1 MRKVAVVGAG
11 MTKFGKHID
20 RNLKD
25 LGREAVEAA
34 MKEAGVGI
42 PNIEAAIVGN
52 ATAGLITGQEMIRAQ
67 VILRDMG
74 FGDIPMINTENACA
88 SSSTAFHLAWLY
100 VASGMYDCVLALG
113 VEKLYHEDKRRSF
126 QAIGSAVDMTAFA
139 ELKKK
144 TAERGRAAGETA
156 GDGGEGAGEKR
167 SMFMDFYAA
176 GAREHMKRYGT
187 TAVQFAKVAVKSHQ
201 NASLNPYAQ
210 YREVYSVEDI
220 LASPMVAE
228 PLTRLMCSPI
238 GDGAAALIL
247 CSEEKARQL
256 TTKPVWVTAS
266 ILGSGKDRAPGE
278 PGVTTRMVNKA
289 YALASVGPEDLD
301 VIELHDAS
309 APAEL
314 MEYEELGLCK
324 LGEGGMLIEEGVT
337 ALTGKTPVNPSGGLL
352 SKGHPIGATG
362 CAQLTEIFW
371 QLRGEAGERQVKDG
385 KAKIGMAQN
394 GGGMMRGEAAAMA
407 IHLLERLAPHR
418 QTDA

>member
-11 MTKFGKHID
+11 MTRFGKYMDKTI
-20 RNLKD
+20 KD
-25 LGREAVEAA
+25 LGREAVEGA
-34 MKEAGVGI
+34 MKEAGVDK
-42 PNIEAAIVGN
+42 PQIEAAIVGN

-67 VILRDMG
+67 VVLREMG

-88 SSSTAFHLAWLY
+88 SSSTAFHLAWMY

-126 QAIGSAVDMTAFA
+126 QAIGSAVDMTAFE
-139 ELKKK
+139 ELRKA
-144 TAERGRAAGETA
+144 TAARGRKEGEAA

-210 YREVYSVEDI
+210 YRETYSVEDI
-220 LASPMVAE
+220 LAAPMVAE

-289 YALASVGPEDLD
+289 YAAAGVGPDDID

-324 LGEGGMLIEEGVT
+324 TGEGGRLIEEGIT
-337 ALTGKTPVNPSGGLL
+337 SLTGKTPVNPSGGLL

-362 CAQLTEIFW
+362 CAQLTELFW
-371 QLRGEAGERQVKDG
+371 QLRGDAGDRQVKRG
-385 KAKIGMAQN
+385 EAKVALAQN

-407 IHLLERLAPHR
+407 IHILER
-418 QTDA
+418 